1 MNSCLGNYQ
10 LRLHIEHTHYTCRCR
25 RLCGGAHVG
34 TRSSKRVETG
44 SFVKLAY
51 TWLNTF
57 DVHLAL
63 QGVSNPIGHDIA
75 H

>member
-1 MNSCLGNYQ
+1 MPML
-10 LRLHIEHTHYTCRCR
+10 LHLSVDVKHTVSPHSEAVCSARDLT
-25 RLCGGAHVG
+25 LQ
-34 TRSSKRVETG
+34 VETG

-63 QGVSNPIGHDIA
+63 EGVSNPIGHDIA

>member
-1 MNSCLGNYQ
+1 MCTIGVP
-10 LRLHIEHTHYTCRCR
+10 R
-25 RLCGGAHVG
+25 GGLLQ
-34 TRSSKRVETG
+34 VETG

>member
-10 LRLHIEHTHYTCRCR
+10 LRLHTYRAHTI
-25 RLCGGAHVG
+25 LDAAAAGGAHVG